1 MYVVVELLHTVNN
14 KSLAIDFIS
23 REKYKLEPLEKL
35 FIHFASSYNLEHIQ
49 RIFSDVSFITEDN
62 SVDS

>member
-1 MYVVVELLHTVNN
+1 MYN

-23 REKYKLEPLEKL
+23 RERYKLEPLEKL
-35 FIHFASSYNLEHIQ
+35 FIHYASSYNLEHIQ